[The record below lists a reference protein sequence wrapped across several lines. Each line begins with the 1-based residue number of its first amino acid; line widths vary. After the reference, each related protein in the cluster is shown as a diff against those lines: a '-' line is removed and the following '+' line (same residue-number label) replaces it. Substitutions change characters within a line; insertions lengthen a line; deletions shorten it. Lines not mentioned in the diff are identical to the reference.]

1 MGDVLVRDAALLIRG
16 RASLVTSVVSDS
28 ATIWTAA
35 HQAPVSMGFSWQE
48 YWSGLLC
55 PSPGNLPNP
64 GIEPISLMSPAL
76 AGGFFTTR
84 ATWASQV
91 AISIY

>member
-1 MGDVLVRDAALLIRG
+1 MGDVLVRDAAMLIRG

-91 AISIY
+91 AISI

>member
-1 MGDVLVRDAALLIRG
+1 MAILIRG

-28 ATIWTAA
+28 ETIWTAA
-35 HQAPVSMGFSWQE
+35 HQAPVSMGLSWQE
-48 YWSGLLC
+48 YWSGLRC

-84 ATWASQV
+84 ATWAFQV
-91 AISIY
+91 AIINI

>member
-1 MGDVLVRDAALLIRG
+1 MAILIRG

-28 ATIWTAA
+28 ETIWTAA
-35 HQAPVSMGFSWQE
+35 HQAPVSMGLSWQE

-84 ATWASQV
+84 ATWALQV
-91 AISIY
+91 AIINI